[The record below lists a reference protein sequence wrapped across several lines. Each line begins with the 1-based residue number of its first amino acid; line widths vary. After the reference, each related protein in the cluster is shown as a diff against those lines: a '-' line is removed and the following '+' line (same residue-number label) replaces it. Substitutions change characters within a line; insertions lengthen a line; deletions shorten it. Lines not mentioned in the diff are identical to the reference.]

1 MYLLIADP
9 DAVDYKKDL
18 EAKFPGNHPES
29 GKKHRGTLACNAARQ
44 KERRDSWHGDYRERS
59 LKLKCL
65 NA

>member
-29 GKKHRGTLACNAARQ
+29 GKKHRGTLACNAAR
-44 KERRDSWHGDYRERS
+44 
-59 LKLKCL
+59 
-65 NA
+65 